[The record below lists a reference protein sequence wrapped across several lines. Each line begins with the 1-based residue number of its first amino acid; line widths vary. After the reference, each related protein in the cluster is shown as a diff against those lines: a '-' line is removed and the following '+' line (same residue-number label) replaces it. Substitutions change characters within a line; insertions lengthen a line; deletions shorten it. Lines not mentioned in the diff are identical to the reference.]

1 MQKNETAR
9 QAADGLKKGDDRAKS
24 PEQLSPKNNSTTA
37 HRGGRIVKRIVPLIL
52 GVLLFSPGIV
62 KAAERKAAQ
71 ETPAVTA
78 AKELPRK
85 LDLNRISREEL
96 VGVPGIGPRMAQ
108 AIVDLRSKKGSF
120 TRVEDLL
127 EVSGIKEKKLAS
139 IAVYLEVKP
148 PQPTAAATPESPSR

>member
-1 MQKNETAR
+1 M
-9 QAADGLKKGDDRAKS
+9 
-24 PEQLSPKNNSTTA
+24 
-37 HRGGRIVKRIVPLIL
+37 KRIVPLIL

-78 AKELPRK
+78 VKELPRK
-85 LDLNRISREEL
+85 LDLNQVSREEL
-96 VGVPGIGPRMAQ
+96 VGVPGIGPSMAQ

-127 EVSGIKEKKLAS
+127 EVTGIKEKKLAS